1 MFCKNCGREI
11 DQKTLKKLMEE
22 KDGSVTAA
30 GQCRD
35 VRWVL
40 GTDRCQ

>member
-22 KDGSVTAA
+22 KDG
-30 GQCRD
+30 
-35 VRWVL
+35 VL
-40 GTDRCQ
+40 SITREDGDRQVSELSEVI